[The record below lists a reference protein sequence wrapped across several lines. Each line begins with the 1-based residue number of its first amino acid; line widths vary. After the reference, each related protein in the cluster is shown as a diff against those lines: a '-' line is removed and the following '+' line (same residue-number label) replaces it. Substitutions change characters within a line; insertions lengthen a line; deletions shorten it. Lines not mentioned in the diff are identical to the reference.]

1 MKIKCDGIAFYS
13 PKTIMLFA
21 PIIISKT
28 KKFEANFYA
37 MAKKNMVNVL
47 RKIMDI

>member
-1 MKIKCDGIAFYS
+1 MEKKRQTSKTQEILPVKIKCDGIAFYS

-28 KKFEANFYA
+28 KK
-37 MAKKNMVNVL
+37 V
-47 RKIMDI
+47 